1 MIAVDVV
8 AVVDQQYE
16 CDILYGIAIQ
26 LTSGFHIFY
35 RL

>member
-1 MIAVDVV
+1 MIAV
-8 AVVDQQYE
+8 VVDQQCE